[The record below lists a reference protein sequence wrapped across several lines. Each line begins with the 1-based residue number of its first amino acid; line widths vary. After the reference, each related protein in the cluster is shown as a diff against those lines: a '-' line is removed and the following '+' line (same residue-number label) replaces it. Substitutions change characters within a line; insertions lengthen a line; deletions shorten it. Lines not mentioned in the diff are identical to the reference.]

1 MMQFPSHKSSWTHKS
16 VRALV
21 HAAGG
26 GNPEEIIRRKSKAL
40 VHAAKRMGWSGP
52 PYNPLELA
60 SFRGIRSQESTG
72 LFSAEAQLTPMEGR
86 QLLLEFNPD
95 RSFGRRNFS
104 ISHEIVHT
112 FFDDCYDMVHRRR
125 ANPRTFDPQNEVEH
139 LCQVGAA
146 EILMPEEDFAADIA
160 NLPFSMRSVPELARR
175 YGASR
180 EAAARRMLAV
190 SGRTAALVF
199 FSRRLKPRE
208 IRDDQGN
215 AEPKMRIL
223 YVVPSVDFNVFL
235 PPHKS
240 VPNHSC
246 VGVVNEA
253 DEVASARESW
263 DISGFGAWQ
272 IEAMALRI
280 PGDAGPNTP
289 SAVALILPNT

>member
-1 MMQFPSHKSSWTHKS
+1 M
-16 VRALV
+16 RALV
-21 HAAGG
+21 RAAGG
-26 GNPEEIIRRKSKAL
+26 GDPEDIIRAKTKHL
-40 VHAAKRMGWSGP
+40 VQAAKRMGWSGP

-86 QLLLEFNPD
+86 QLLLEFNPA

-112 FFDDCYDMVHRRR
+112 LFDDCYDMIHQRQ

-146 EILMPEEDFAADIA
+146 EILMPQEDFAADIA
-160 NLPFSMRSVPELARR
+160 NLPFSMHSVPELARR

-180 EAAARRMLAV
+180 EAAARRMLGV

-208 IRDDQGN
+208 IRENTGK

-240 VPNHSC
+240 VPDHSC
-246 VGVVNEA
+246 VNIVNEA

-263 DISGFGAWQ
+263 SISGFGSWH
-272 IEAMALRI
+272 IEAMSLRI
-280 PGDAGPNTP
+280 PDGAGANAP
-289 SAVALILPNT
+289 SAIALILPNK